1 MLYKVVGMGHIFL
14 NESTYH
20 AVHILDCL
28 VFMCL
33 GIFLGANL
41 FLGACGHSCFY
52 AHVLA
57 MVVSQ

>member
-41 FLGACGHSCFY
+41 FLGACGSTPMY
-52 AHVLA
+52 
-57 MVVSQ
+57 